1 MNEHY
6 GNQGDLE
13 VQALL
18 AKARQSGLSYNE
30 AKLYIAMTTGGRGT
44 EVYSDT
50 NIEEVRKQNEAAEQ
64 TNVKFGQNN

>member
-1 MNEHY
+1 MEGYY

-18 AKARQSGLSYNE
+18 AKARHSGLSYNE

-44 EVYSDT
+44 EIYSDT
-50 NIEEVRKQNEAAEQ
+50 NVEEVRRQNETAEQ